1 MIRHIP
7 YMRLLLQDQERCLF
21 CLMHRNQHRE
31 LRKMKQQGVCSKE
44 KNKIKPQGRK
54 TNQTKTK
61 LNAVDINSLPN
72 KEIQNNSHIN
82 VHSTQKNGLTSLI

>member
-31 LRKMKQQGVCSKE
+31 LRKMKQQGVCFKE

-54 TNQTKTK
+54 TKQNKTNLK
-61 LNAVDINSLPN
+61 ELPVFTVA
-72 KEIQNNSHIN
+72 KSFGPIFLWTLLYSAFPH
-82 VHSTQKNGLTSLI
+82 HPL